1 MAYIYG
7 QGYNTYNNG
16 FSNNINQHNN
26 MSNNDYQNFNNNQ
39 QNNFQYNNFN
49 EFNNNNLNI
58 YDQQNPQNYYDYSS
72 NSYTNNNNNYNNLI
86 NDNSHQNGNQFNYN
100 NNIEGNQ
107 DFNYLFNQPEQNQIN
122 NFHFNQNNVN
132 DARNLNINQ
141 NSGNFNQNPIYNQFR
156 KGSNN
161 RNNNNQGQKNNN
173 YFNQI
178 YNFQDTNQN
187 QNKFNINLNNKN
199 SSPYNN
205 ANLLNNQNNY
215 QNNIQYNYPNVEQN
229 NYNNQNLLNNQNN
242 NQNNIQ
248 YNYQNVEQN
257 NYNNQNYYNQPN
269 TNGNNIQ
276 NLNPKTYAGVIPI
289 GVSLDFLIRARGLD
303 NVGATCYMN
312 ATLQCFYHVKGLS
325 ENLINDNKINSNL
338 KLTSCY
344 KNLVEELAGCKNR
357 NKFFIGKNN
366 FVEDERLKDSIK
378 PSKFK
383 DLISDMNPLFK
394 GVQANDSKDLILFL
408 LETMDKELTLRNN
421 NKKEMETFYGNNTE
435 DMEPR
440 NFKKYHNS
448 IFSEIFYGFQK
459 SVVKCLHCQNENS
472 TYSVMN
478 FLLFPLEKIY
488 NDLNKQKNNNIN
500 NNNNNNI
507 NNYYMNNNNMF
518 YNMDNMNNNYM
529 YRNMDYNMNGFYSNN
544 FYNFRNGVNNNMNS
558 LNPRTIAQSRFN
570 RSSNIKKE
578 EKKKLTLDDCFKMN
592 KNVENLVGDNRIY
605 CNNCRSQQDGVMFDE
620 IHKAPNVLIIIL
632 NRGRGNVFECDVDF
646 PQDLDLS
653 NYITNPMSPKNYE
666 LIGVISHLG
675 ESSMEGHFI
684 AYCKHFDD
692 SWYLFNDSIVKQV
705 AGDGMYSGIPY
716 ILFYKNKNWN

>member
-39 QNNFQYNNFN
+39 QNNFQFNNFN

-58 YDQQNPQNYYDYSS
+58 FDQQNPQNYYDYSS

-86 NDNSHQNGNQFNYN
+86 NDISHQNGNQFNYN
-100 NNIEGNQ
+100 NNNGANQ
-107 DFNYLFNQPEQNQIN
+107 DFNYLFSQPKQNQIN

-141 NSGNFNQNPIYNQFR
+141 NYGNFNQNPIYNQFR

-178 YNFQDTNQN
+178 YSSQDTNQN
-187 QNKFNINLNNKN
+187 QNIFNINLNNNN

-205 ANLLNNQNNY
+205 T
-215 QNNIQYNYPNVEQN
+215 
-229 NYNNQNLLNNQNN
+229 NLLNNQNN

-248 YNYQNVEQN
+248 YNYQNVGQN

-269 TNGNNIQ
+269 TSGNNIQ
-276 NLNPKTYAGVIPI
+276 NLNPKTYAGVIPNR
-289 GVSLDFLIRARGLD
+289 VSLDFFVRARGLD

-366 FVEDERLKDSIK
+366 LVEDERLKDSIK

-435 DMEPR
+435 DMEPQ

-500 NNNNNNI
+500 INNN

-558 LNPRTIAQSRFN
+558 LNPRTVAQSRFN

-684 AYCKHFDD
+684 AYCKHFDG

-705 AGDGMYSGIPY
+705 SGDGMYSGIPY

>member
-1 MAYIYG
+1 MEYYFG
-7 QGYNTYNNG
+7 QGYNFNSNG
-16 FSNNINQHNN
+16 FSNNINQNNN
-26 MSNNDYQNFNNNQ
+26 MNNNDYQNFNINQ
-39 QNNFQYNNFN
+39 QNNAQYNNFN

-58 YDQQNPQNYYDYSS
+58 FDQQNPQNYYDYSS

-86 NDNSHQNGNQFNYN
+86 NDISHQNGNQFNYN
-100 NNIEGNQ
+100 NNNGANQ
-107 DFNYLFNQPEQNQIN
+107 DFNYLFSQPKQNQIN

-178 YNFQDTNQN
+178 YNYQDTNQN
-187 QNKFNINLNNKN
+187 QNIFNINLNNKN

-205 ANLLNNQNNY
+205 T
-215 QNNIQYNYPNVEQN
+215 
-229 NYNNQNLLNNQNN
+229 NLLNNQNN

-257 NYNNQNYYNQPN
+257 NHNNQNYYNQPN
-269 TNGNNIQ
+269 TSGNNMQ
-276 NLNPKTYAGVIPI
+276 NLNPKTYAGVIPSR
-289 GVSLDFLIRARGLD
+289 VSLDFLVRARGLD

-325 ENLINDNKINSNL
+325 ENLINDNKIYSNL

-357 NKFFIGKNN
+357 NKFFIRKNN
-366 FVEDERLKDSIK
+366 LVEDESLKDSIK

-383 DLISDMNPLFK
+383 DLISEMNPLFK

-435 DMEPR
+435 DMEPQ

-459 SVVKCLHCQNENS
+459 SVVKCLRCQNENS

-488 NDLNKQKNNNIN
+488 NDLNKQKNNNI
-500 NNNNNNI
+500 NNNNI

-592 KNVENLVGDNRIY
+592 KNIENLVGDNRIY

-684 AYCKHFDD
+684 AYCKHFDGN
-692 SWYLFNDSIVKQV
+692 WYLFNDSIVKPV

>member
-1 MAYIYG
+1 MAYIYS

-16 FSNNINQHNN
+16 FSNNINQYNN

-39 QNNFQYNNFN
+39 QNNFQHNNFN

-72 NSYTNNNNNYNNLI
+72 SSNTNNNNNNYNNLI
-86 NDNSHQNGNQFNYN
+86 NDISHQNGNQFDYN
-100 NNIEGNQ
+100 NNNGANQ
-107 DFNYLFNQPEQNQIN
+107 DFNYIFSQPEQNQIN

-141 NSGNFNQNPIYNQFR
+141 NYGNSNQNPIYNQFR

-173 YFNQI
+173 YFNQV
-178 YNFQDTNQN
+178 YNYQDTNPN
-187 QNKFNINLNNKN
+187 QNIFNINLINKN

-205 ANLLNNQNNY
+205 TNLLNNQNNY
-215 QNNIQYNYPNVEQN
+215 QNNIQYNYQNVEQN

-357 NKFFIGKNN
+357 NKFFIRKKNL
-366 FVEDERLKDSIK
+366 VDDESLKDSIK

-383 DLISDMNPLFK
+383 DLISEMNPLFK

-435 DMEPR
+435 DMEPQ

-459 SVVKCLHCQNENS
+459 SIVKCLRCQNENS

-488 NDLNKQKNNNIN
+488 NDLNKQKNNNI
-500 NNNNNNI
+500 NNNNI

-684 AYCKHFDD
+684 AYCKHFDGN
-692 SWYLFNDSIVKQV
+692 WYLFNDSIVKPV

>member
-1 MAYIYG
+1 MAYIYS

-16 FSNNINQHNN
+16 FSNNINQNNN

-58 YDQQNPQNYYDYSS
+58 YDQHNPQNYYDYSS
-72 NSYTNNNNNYNNLI
+72 SSNTNNNNNNYNNFI
-86 NDNSHQNGNQFNYN
+86 NDNSHQNGNQFDYN
-100 NNIEGNQ
+100 NNNGAKQ
-107 DFNYLFNQPEQNQIN
+107 DFNYLFSQPEQNQIN

-141 NSGNFNQNPIYNQFR
+141 NYGNSNQNPIYNQFR

-173 YFNQI
+173 YFNQV
-178 YNFQDTNQN
+178 YNYQDTNQN
-187 QNKFNINLNNKN
+187 QNIFNINLINKN

-205 ANLLNNQNNY
+205 TNLLNNQNNY
-215 QNNIQYNYPNVEQN
+215 QNNIQYNYQNVEQN

-269 TNGNNIQ
+269 TSGNNIQ
-276 NLNPKTYAGVIPI
+276 NLNPKTYAGVIPS

-394 GVQANDSKDLILFL
+394 GVQANDSKDLIIFL

-459 SVVKCLHCQNENS
+459 SVVKCLRCQNENS

-488 NDLNKQKNNNIN
+488 NDLNKQKNNNI
-500 NNNNNNI
+500 NNNNI

-558 LNPRTIAQSRFN
+558 LNPRTVAQSRFN

-684 AYCKHFDD
+684 AYCKHFDGN
-692 SWYLFNDSIVKQV
+692 WYLFNDSIVKPV